1 MTSRRDAPR
10 LRHPSIDR
18 RNIWLLQIKA
28 LPCETIHRWTF
39 IHLTSRTVTMKDSSK
54 ISRRRV
60 LTVAAGAA
68 GTVAGVTAMVGTS
81 TPAQAAKASQKAV
94 KYQDSPKGEQRCD
107 NCAQF
112 EPPSSCKTVDGTV
125 SPEGWCLVYAKKQ
138 E

>member
-1 MTSRRDAPR
+1 MR
-10 LRHPSIDR
+10 LPLDGTLHL
-18 RNIWLLQIKA
+18 WLLQIKA
-28 LPCETIHRWTF
+28 VACETIRRWTF

-94 KYQDSPKGEQRCD
+94 KYQDTPKGEQRCD

-112 EPPSSCKTVDGTV
+112 DPPSSCKTVDGTV
-125 SPEGWCLVYAKKQ
+125 SPQGWCTVYAKKQ
-138 E
+138 V